1 MEKSVRANATDGF
14 ILSSPAAKISILVFC
29 YNSRIR
35 KRRIANSGPGGIE
48 QVLLSTLGI
57 AKVVGVRL
65 S

>member
-1 MEKSVRANATDGF
+1 MVKSVRAKTTDGF
-14 ILSSPAAKISILVFC
+14 IVSSLAAKMSVLLFC